1 MQWAERIG
9 RRLRLRDLH
18 ILLAVAKSGSMGRA
32 ASELAMSQPSVSK
45 AIADLEHA
53 VGLRLLDRSPQGIE
67 PTIYGRALLKCGVA
81 VFDDLRQGVKELE
94 FLVDPTAGE
103 LRIGCTEPL
112 AAGFVATVI
121 DQLSRQY
128 PRLDFVVIPADRV
141 TLRNRELRERN
152 VEVVVAPTLGLD
164 PEADMDVETLFDD
177 RQVVLA
183 GPRSKWVNRRNIALA
198 DLLDEPWVLP
208 PRDSVVGAYLA
219 EAFRAGGLEPPRAH
233 VVSFSIP
240 LHLHLIATGR
250 FVTMLPISM
259 LHLGRQL
266 PLRELAVAAPAFPRP
281 IGIMTLRNRML
292 TPVAKLFIQHA
303 REIAQLMARQPAPP
317 RSAHAP
323 GNTAQRGAALISRAP
338 RLKVK

>member
-1 MQWAERIG
+1 MQWTERIG

-32 ASELAMSQPSVSK
+32 AGELAMSQPSVSK
-45 AIADLEHA
+45 AIADLERA
-53 VGLRLLDRSPQGIE
+53 IGLRLLDRSPQGIE
-67 PTIYGRALLKCGVA
+67 PTIYGRAVLKCGVA

-112 AAGFVATVI
+112 AAGFIATVI

-128 PRLDFVVIPADRV
+128 PRVDFVVIPADRV
-141 TLRNRELRERN
+141 TLRNRELRQRN
-152 VEVVVAPTLGLD
+152 VELVVAPTLGLD
-164 PEADMDVETLFDD
+164 PEADIEVENLFDD

-208 PRDSVVGAYLA
+208 PPDSVVGTYLA
-219 EAFRAGGLEPPRAH
+219 EAFHASGLEPPHAH

-240 LHLHLIATGR
+240 LHLHLLATGR

-281 IGIMTLRNRML
+281 IGIMTLQNRML
-292 TPVAKLFIQHA
+292 TPVAKLFIERA
-303 REIAQLMARQPAPP
+303 REVAKPMASKQPPTPP
-317 RSAHAP
+317 ARPARRAASLSAA
-323 GNTAQRGAALISRAP
+323 RR
-338 RLKVK
+338 

>member
-1 MQWAERIG
+1 MQWTERIG

-32 ASELAMSQPSVSK
+32 AGELAMSQPSVSK

-53 VGLRLLDRSPQGIE
+53 IGLRLLDRSPQGIE

-112 AAGFVATVI
+112 AAGFIATVI

-128 PRLDFVVIPADRV
+128 PRVDFAVIPADRV
-141 TLRNRELRERN
+141 TLRNRELRQRN
-152 VEVVVAPTLGLD
+152 VELIVAPTLGLD
-164 PEADMDVETLFDD
+164 PEADIDVENLFDD

-208 PRDSVVGAYLA
+208 PPDSVVGTYLA
-219 EAFRAGGLEPPRAH
+219 EAFRASGLEPPRAH

-240 LHLHLIATGR
+240 LHLHLLATGR

-281 IGIMTLRNRML
+281 IGIMTLQNRML
-292 TPVAKLFIQHA
+292 TPVAKLFIERA
-303 REIAQLMARQPAPP
+303 REVAKPMASNQPPTPP
-317 RSAHAP
+317 ARPARRAASLSA
-323 GNTAQRGAALISRAP
+323 AP
-338 RLKVK
+338 R